1 MLRQMYRQCDFKRLM
16 ELYETNYFLLS
27 HLIPDLRQTQADM
40 AALIPNKLILFSQ
53 VLETSKYT
61 KTLYLT
67 HYYHDLQQTEYTPG
81 LILRAFFDSQ
91 QAEVLSWTNPE
102 SFAHINKARFS
113 CLSDINNKWQ
123 VNYFLA
129 KWLQYCLQEGY
140 LLEYHLGWVKPQPS
154 QDVMLDYHDKAA
166 S

>member
-1 MLRQMYRQCDFKRLM
+1 MA
-16 ELYETNYFLLS
+16 LYETNYFLLS
-27 HLIPDLRQTQADM
+27 HLIPDLRRAQDDM
-40 AALIPNKLILFSQ
+40 AAQIPNRLILFSQ

-67 HYYHDLQQTEYTPG
+67 HYYHDAHQSECTPG
-81 LILRAFFDSQ
+81 LILRVFFDSQ

-102 SFAHINKARFS
+102 SFAHINKTQFS
-113 CLSDINNKWQ
+113 YLSDIHSKWQ

-129 KWLQYCLQEGY
+129 KWLQYCLQQGY
-140 LLEYHLGWVKPQPS
+140 LLEYHLGWMKPEPF
-154 QDVMLDYHDKAA
+154 QDILLDYRAKAA